1 MEKMFTTMR
10 DMAKSFADA
19 MNLLRP
25 ETEKLHQRVAYLAY
39 NIANEMGYNATDKRE
54 LINASLLYDV
64 GIALMP
70 ERTDSEEELENKD
83 NRYYFKD
90 LAAPGLGI
98 LGDVQRY
105 KSVCE
110 IMRIAS
116 PEDEVDNEVYG
127 FDKYRDFAEIIDVAD
142 RVAAMLDPKDAALN
156 QVEDICDSIS
166 ELSGDGVSPDVIEAF
181 LRFAEKEYVWMEV
194 LHQPEIFLNH
204 LPAAYDLTLDE
215 AIELARFM
223 SRIIDFRSN
232 YTVMHSSGVAATA
245 VRLAEIIGMSEDECK
260 MMMIAGYLHDVGKL
274 KVPKYILDKN
284 DKLTDAE
291 FNIVKEYAY
300 YTHLLLKDIAGFE
313 QISRWASLHHEK
325 LNGYGYPFR
334 LKADDIP
341 MGARII
347 AIADIFS
354 AVAEI
359 RAYRSGMSKEEVIR
373 TLREYVE
380 SGAMSGYLVDLLIT
394 NYDDIYAIRQSE
406 VSREGARYI
415 ASSVDVD

>member
-1 MEKMFTTMR
+1 MEKKFTNMR
-10 DMAKSFADA
+10 AVSKSFAEA

-39 NIANEMGYNATDKRE
+39 NIADELGYNSEDKRE

-70 ERTDSEEELENKD
+70 DNASEDKE
-83 NRYYFKD
+83 RYYFKD
-90 LAAPGLGI
+90 LAAQGLGI
-98 LGDVQRY
+98 IGDVQRY

-110 IMRIAS
+110 VMKVAS
-116 PEDEVDNEVYG
+116 PEDEIDENAFGAE
-127 FDKYRDFAEIIDVAD
+127 KYMDFAEIIDISD
-142 RVAAMLDPKDAALN
+142 RVASMLDPKDAALN
-156 QVEDICDSIS
+156 QVEDICDAIS
-166 ELSGDGVSPDVIEAF
+166 DLAGESVSSTVVEAF

-194 LHQPEIFLNH
+194 LHQPEIFLSHISDAN
-204 LPAAYDLTLDE
+204 DLTLDE
-215 AIELARFM
+215 MIELARFM

-274 KVPKYILDKN
+274 KVPKYVLDKN
-284 DKLTDAE
+284 EKLTDEE

-300 YTHLLLKDIAGFE
+300 YTHLLLKDITGFE
-313 QISRWASLHHEK
+313 QIGRWASLHHEK

-359 RAYRSGMSKEEVIR
+359 RAYRAGMSKEEVIR

-380 SGAMSGYLVDLLIT
+380 SGAMSGYLVELLIT
-394 NYDDIYAIRQSE
+394 NYDDIYAIRQKE